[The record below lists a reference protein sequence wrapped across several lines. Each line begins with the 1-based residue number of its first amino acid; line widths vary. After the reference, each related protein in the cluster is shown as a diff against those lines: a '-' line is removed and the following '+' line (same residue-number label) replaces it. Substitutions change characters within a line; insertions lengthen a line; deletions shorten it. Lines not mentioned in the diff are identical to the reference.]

1 MKSFQ
6 DRGILNKK
14 NNPNLPSEEQKV
26 FPSKY
31 IQMKYPF
38 LNEVVP
44 KNSILFK
51 VKYKPDFSSNEN
63 IKNTK
68 RDSFQSIN
76 QTNKKNYIIQNK
88 NFEENTNSTL
98 LNELEE
104 NKVQNQYYNNIDYN
118 ILDNNFYDNKN
129 LYEVS
134 PIRDS
139 ENVQINDINFSQ
151 KVLVERNFSN
161 NSNSKYYNNKNNHFE
176 NKSQNLLNNNN
187 KINERYNYLKSENV
201 VKKGNRLESELGYN
215 YIKIENE
222 GNNEILI
229 EPKVDENIQNNN
241 NYKIKNLYLKFN
253 KNNSDKNKYHNY
265 IQNSD
270 ELKSSL
276 TNLVNEHSKVLED
289 LINDSFKDKNYKSN
303 QFFSSEQLE
312 NQNNYNNTKK
322 IDYIK
327 TSSILKIKLKET
339 RIKLCKEFYRHLIKI
354 SKIYIKK
361 YFLFFVKQI
370 KNKNENI
377 YFNNKMNNFDG
388 YKEII
393 TNSNSI
399 DSYKNITHNKN
410 EKLYKKI
417 NKRTLYDK
425 KLNSN
430 NISISSKNKYYIKS
444 VPRLKKLKDLSINN
458 NNMSVQRNPNNKL
471 LESNSLSP
479 SLRIGNRIII
489 NRDISFKNEGNIKEN
504 ELFRDS
510 KELTKKYRQIQTRKI
525 RSKNKNDIN
534 KKENLTSSEND
545 LKIEIKSDIDSQFN
559 EIRKYIKSVK
569 REKKN
574 HKKNKSSKKILTKII
589 NNNTGHSMQLKTIE
603 PNERN
608 NYNNGNLNNNY
619 DYSNQTY
626 DRPNYTKN
634 KNNGFTINEHKTFN
648 IKNNNN
654 TINSNSINFNDTNV
668 NNVNIHKSNHL
679 YYINND
685 SQQSSTFNS
694 LSSADFNIKNKNLY
708 YSKNIHGKT
717 IKLQNIKKINTD
729 NSFNDQQ
736 KYNLYSSNRN
746 HIHNNKNSDN
756 EFKKNSS
763 KRIKVFSML
772 IKNIVTKDKRIYIT
786 ITYYFLLRKNKPL
799 VTRYDYLAPSE
810 IFSLNL
816 PCSNKNYKSKENLKL
831 SEIKEEEF
839 QNSKFHPEIKKMN
852 FEKMFNDNY
861 DKKITKYFRNENIY
875 EESDKYQKKSKNKI
889 NNNQ

>member
-1 MKSFQ
+1 MKPFQ
-6 DRGILNKK
+6 DRGIFNKK

-44 KNSILFK
+44 KNSILYK
-51 VKYKPDFSSNEN
+51 VKYKPDFSTNEY

-68 RDSFQSIN
+68 IDSFQSIN
-76 QTNKKNYIIQNK
+76 LTNKKNYIIQNK

-139 ENVQINDINFSQ
+139 ENMQINDINISQ
-151 KVLVERNFSN
+151 KVLDERKYSN
-161 NSNSKYYNNKNNHFE
+161 NSNSKYYNNKSNHIE
-176 NKSQNLLNNNN
+176 NQSQNLLNNN
-187 KINERYNYLKSENV
+187 KISERYNYLKPENI
-201 VKKGNRLESELGYN
+201 VKKVNKLESDLGYN

-222 GNNEILI
+222 GSNEILI
-229 EPKVDENIQNNN
+229 EPKVEENIQNNN

-253 KNNSDKNKYHNY
+253 NKNLDKNKYHNY

-276 TNLVNEHSKVLED
+276 TNLVNEHSKALED

-312 NQNNYNNTKK
+312 SQNNYNNTKK
-322 IDYIK
+322 FDYIK
-327 TSSILKIKLKET
+327 TNSILSVKLKEI
-339 RIKLCKEFYRHLIKI
+339 RIKLSKEFYKHLIQI
-354 SKIYIKK
+354 CKIYIKK
-361 YFLFFVKQI
+361 HFLFFIKQI
-370 KNKNENI
+370 KNNNENI
-377 YFNNKMNNFDG
+377 YFHNKLNNFDG

-393 TNSNSI
+393 STSSSV
-399 DSYKNITHNKN
+399 DVYKNTTLNKN
-410 EKLYKKI
+410 ETIYRKI
-417 NKRTLYDK
+417 NKRAINDN

-430 NISISSKNKYYIKS
+430 NISLSSKNKYYIKS
-444 VPRLKKLKDLSINN
+444 VPRIKKLKDLSINKS
-458 NNMSVQRNPNNKL
+458 NMSVQRNPNNKL

-489 NRDISFKNEGNIKEN
+489 NRDISFKNEGTIKEN
-504 ELFRDS
+504 ELYRDS
-510 KELTKKYRQIQTRKI
+510 RELNKKYRQIQTRKI
-525 RSKNKNDIN
+525 RSKNKNSIN
-534 KKENLTSSEND
+534 KKNNITASENI
-545 LKIEIKSDIDSQFN
+545 LKVEIKSDIDSQFN

-569 REKKN
+569 KERKN
-574 HKKNKSSKKILTKII
+574 HNKNKSGKRIINKII
-589 NNNTGHSMQLKTIE
+589 NNNTGDSIKINTIE

-608 NYNNGNLNNNY
+608 NYNSNILNNNY
-619 DYSNQTY
+619 DFSNQTY
-626 DRPNYTKN
+626 DRPKYSKNGFNLNKN
-634 KNNGFTINEHKTFN
+634 KSFN
-648 IKNNNN
+648 IKNNN
-654 TINSNSINFNDTNV
+654 TIINSNSINYNNTNV
-668 NNVNIHKSNHL
+668 NNYNINKSNHL
-679 YYINND
+679 NNINND

-694 LSSADFNIKNKNLY
+694 LSSTDFIIKNKNIY
-708 YSKNIHGKT
+708 YSKDIQGKT
-717 IKLQNIKKINTD
+717 IKLQNIKKINTN
-729 NSFNDQQ
+729 NSFNGPQ

-746 HIHNNKNSDN
+746 HLYNSKNSDN
-756 EFKKNSS
+756 EPKKNSS

-799 VTRYDYLAPSE
+799 INRYDYLVPSE
-810 IFSLNL
+810 IYSLNL
-816 PCSNKNYKSKENLKL
+816 VCNNKNYNSKENLKL

-839 QNSKFHPEIKKMN
+839 QNSKFYPEVQKMN
-852 FEKMFNDNY
+852 FEKILNDNY

-875 EESDKYQKKSKNKI
+875 EESDNYGKKSKNKI

>member
-1 MKSFQ
+1 MKPFQ
-6 DRGILNKK
+6 DRGIFNKK

-44 KNSILFK
+44 KNSILYK
-51 VKYKPDFSSNEN
+51 VKYKPDFSTNEY

-68 RDSFQSIN
+68 IDSFQSIN
-76 QTNKKNYIIQNK
+76 LTNKKNYIIQNK

-139 ENVQINDINFSQ
+139 ENMQINDINISQ
-151 KVLVERNFSN
+151 KVLDERKYSN
-161 NSNSKYYNNKNNHFE
+161 NSNSKYYNNKSNHIE
-176 NKSQNLLNNNN
+176 NQSQNLLNNN
-187 KINERYNYLKSENV
+187 KISERYNYLKPENI
-201 VKKGNRLESELGYN
+201 VKKVNKLESDLGYN

-222 GNNEILI
+222 GSNEILI
-229 EPKVDENIQNNN
+229 EPKVEENIQNNN

-253 KNNSDKNKYHNY
+253 NKNLDKNKYHNY
-265 IQNSD
+265 IRNSD

-276 TNLVNEHSKVLED
+276 TNLVNEHSKALED

-312 NQNNYNNTKK
+312 SQNNYNNTKK
-322 IDYIK
+322 FDYIK
-327 TSSILKIKLKET
+327 TNSILSVKLKEI
-339 RIKLCKEFYRHLIKI
+339 RIKLSKEFYKHLIQI
-354 SKIYIKK
+354 CKIYIKK
-361 YFLFFVKQI
+361 HFLFFIKQI
-370 KNKNENI
+370 KNNNENI
-377 YFNNKMNNFDG
+377 YFHNKLNNFDG

-393 TNSNSI
+393 STSSSV
-399 DSYKNITHNKN
+399 DVYKNTTLNKN
-410 EKLYKKI
+410 ETIYRKI
-417 NKRTLYDK
+417 NKRAINDN

-430 NISISSKNKYYIKS
+430 NISLSSKNKYYIKS
-444 VPRLKKLKDLSINN
+444 VPRIKKLKDLSINKS
-458 NNMSVQRNPNNKL
+458 NMSVQRNPNNKL

-489 NRDISFKNEGNIKEN
+489 NRDISFKNEGTIKEN
-504 ELFRDS
+504 ELYRDS
-510 KELTKKYRQIQTRKI
+510 RELNKKYRQIQTRKI
-525 RSKNKNDIN
+525 RSKNKNSIN
-534 KKENLTSSEND
+534 KKNNITASENI
-545 LKIEIKSDIDSQFN
+545 LKVEIKSDIDSQFN

-569 REKKN
+569 KERKN
-574 HKKNKSSKKILTKII
+574 HNKNKSGKRIINKII
-589 NNNTGHSMQLKTIE
+589 NNNTGDSIKINTIE

-608 NYNNGNLNNNY
+608 NYNSNILNNNY
-619 DYSNQTY
+619 DFSNQTY
-626 DRPNYTKN
+626 DRPKYSKNGFNLNKN
-634 KNNGFTINEHKTFN
+634 KSFN
-648 IKNNNN
+648 IKNNN
-654 TINSNSINFNDTNV
+654 TIINSNSINYNNTNV
-668 NNVNIHKSNHL
+668 NNYNINKSNHL
-679 YYINND
+679 NNINND

-694 LSSADFNIKNKNLY
+694 LSSTDFIIKNKNIY
-708 YSKNIHGKT
+708 YSKDIQGKT
-717 IKLQNIKKINTD
+717 IKLQNIKKINTN
-729 NSFNDQQ
+729 NSFNGPQ

-746 HIHNNKNSDN
+746 HLYNSKNNDN
-756 EFKKNSS
+756 EPKKNSS

-799 VTRYDYLAPSE
+799 INRYDYLVPSE
-810 IFSLNL
+810 IYSLNL
-816 PCSNKNYKSKENLKL
+816 VCNNKNYNSKENLKL

-839 QNSKFHPEIKKMN
+839 QNSKFYPEVQKMN
-852 FEKMFNDNY
+852 FEKILNDNY

-875 EESDKYQKKSKNKI
+875 EESDNYGKKSKNKI

>member
-6 DRGILNKK
+6 EREIFNKK
-14 NNPNLPSEEQKV
+14 INPNLPSAKQKV

-44 KNSILFK
+44 KNSILYK
-51 VKYKPDFSSNEN
+51 VKYKPDFSTNEY

-76 QTNKKNYIIQNK
+76 LTNKKNYIIQNK

-134 PIRDS
+134 PIRDA
-139 ENVQINDINFSQ
+139 ENIQINDINISQ
-151 KVLVERNFSN
+151 KALVEN
-161 NSNSKYYNNKNNHFE
+161 NSNSKCYNNKNNHIE
-176 NKSQNLLNNNN
+176 NKIQNLLNNNN
-187 KINERYNYLKSENV
+187 KISERYNYLKTENI
-201 VKKGNRLESELGYN
+201 VKKGNNDLGYN

-222 GNNEILI
+222 RNNEILI
-229 EPKVDENIQNNN
+229 EPKVDENLQNNN

-253 KNNSDKNKYHNY
+253 NKNSDRNKYYNY
-265 IQNSD
+265 IKNSD

-312 NQNNYNNTKK
+312 NQNNYNNTRKN
-322 IDYIK
+322 DYIN
-327 TSSILKIKLKET
+327 TNSILTVKLKEI
-339 RIKLCKEFYRHLIKI
+339 RIKLSKEFYKHLIQI
-354 SKIYIKK
+354 CKIYIKK
-361 YFLFFVKQI
+361 HFPFFVKQI
-370 KNKNENI
+370 KKNNENI

-393 TNSNSI
+393 STSNSVDI
-399 DSYKNITHNKN
+399 YKNTTLNNN
-410 EKLYKKI
+410 EPLYRKI
-417 NKRTLYDK
+417 NKRTVNDN

-430 NISISSKNKYYIKS
+430 NISISSKNKYFIKS
-444 VPRLKKLKDLSINN
+444 VPRIKKIKDLSIYK
-458 NNMSVQRNPNNKL
+458 NNMTVQRNPNNKL

-504 ELFRDS
+504 ELYRDS
-510 KELTKKYRQIQTRKI
+510 KELNKKYRQIQTRKI
-525 RSKNKNDIN
+525 RSKNKNN
-534 KKENLTSSEND
+534 KNNITASENE

-569 REKKN
+569 KDRKN
-574 HKKNKSSKKILTKII
+574 HNKNKSGKNVLAKII
-589 NNNTGHSMQLKTIE
+589 NNKTENSIKINTIE

-608 NYNNGNLNNNY
+608 NYNNNILNNKY

-626 DRPNYTKN
+626 NMPKYIKN
-634 KNNGFTINEHKTFN
+634 NNNGFNLNKHKSFN

-654 TINSNSINFNDTNV
+654 IVNSNSINFNDINI
-668 NNVNIHKSNHL
+668 NNYNNKSNHL
-679 YYINND
+679 NYINND

-694 LSSADFNIKNKNLY
+694 LSSADFNIKKKNIY
-708 YSKNIHGKT
+708 YSKDIQGKT
-717 IKLQNIKKINTD
+717 IKLQNIKKINTN
-729 NSFNDQQ
+729 NSFNDHP
-736 KYNLYSSNRN
+736 KYNLYSSNRY
-746 HIHNNKNSDN
+746 HLYNSKTNDSEN
-756 EFKKNSS
+756 KKNSS

-772 IKNIVTKDKRIYIT
+772 IKNIETKDKRIYIT
-786 ITYYFLLRKNKPL
+786 ITYYFLFRKNKPL
-799 VTRYDYLAPSE
+799 ATRYDYLVPSE

-816 PCSNKNYKSKENLKL
+816 AYNNKINKSKENLKL

-839 QNSKFHPEIKKMN
+839 QNSKFHPAVQKMN
-852 FEKMFNDNY
+852 FEKMLKDNY
-861 DKKITKYFRNENIY
+861 DKKITKYFRNDNIY
-875 EESDKYQKKSKNKI
+875 EESDNYGKKSKNKI

>member
-1 MKSFQ
+1 MKPFQ
-6 DRGILNKK
+6 DRGIFNKK

-44 KNSILFK
+44 KNSILYK
-51 VKYKPDFSSNEN
+51 VKYKPDFSTNEY

-68 RDSFQSIN
+68 IDSFQSIN
-76 QTNKKNYIIQNK
+76 LTNKKNYIIQNK

-139 ENVQINDINFSQ
+139 ENMQINDINISQ
-151 KVLVERNFSN
+151 KVLDERKYSN
-161 NSNSKYYNNKNNHFE
+161 NSNSKYYNNKSNHIE
-176 NKSQNLLNNNN
+176 NQSQNLLNNN
-187 KINERYNYLKSENV
+187 KISERYNYLKPENI
-201 VKKGNRLESELGYN
+201 VKKVNKLESDLGYN

-222 GNNEILI
+222 GSNEILI
-229 EPKVDENIQNNN
+229 EPKVEENIQNNN

-253 KNNSDKNKYHNY
+253 NKNLDKNKYHNY

-276 TNLVNEHSKVLED
+276 TNLVNEHSKALED

-312 NQNNYNNTKK
+312 SQNNYNNTKK
-322 IDYIK
+322 FDYIK
-327 TSSILKIKLKET
+327 TNSILSVKLKEI
-339 RIKLCKEFYRHLIKI
+339 RIKLSKEFYKHLIQI
-354 SKIYIKK
+354 CKIYIKK
-361 YFLFFVKQI
+361 HFLFFIKQI
-370 KNKNENI
+370 KNNNENI
-377 YFNNKMNNFDG
+377 YFHNKLNNFDG

-393 TNSNSI
+393 STSSSV
-399 DSYKNITHNKN
+399 DVYKNTTLNKN
-410 EKLYKKI
+410 ETIYRKI
-417 NKRTLYDK
+417 NKRAINDN

-430 NISISSKNKYYIKS
+430 NISLSSKNKYYIKS
-444 VPRLKKLKDLSINN
+444 VPRIKKLKDLSINKS
-458 NNMSVQRNPNNKL
+458 NMSVQRNPNNKL

-489 NRDISFKNEGNIKEN
+489 NRDISFKNEGTIKEN
-504 ELFRDS
+504 ELYRDS
-510 KELTKKYRQIQTRKI
+510 RELNKKYRQIQTRKI
-525 RSKNKNDIN
+525 RSKNKNSIN
-534 KKENLTSSEND
+534 KKNNITASENI
-545 LKIEIKSDIDSQFN
+545 LKVEIKSDIDSQFN

-569 REKKN
+569 KERKN
-574 HKKNKSSKKILTKII
+574 HNKNKSGKRIINKII
-589 NNNTGHSMQLKTIE
+589 NNNTGDSIKINTIE

-608 NYNNGNLNNNY
+608 NYNSNILNNNY
-619 DYSNQTY
+619 DFSNQTY
-626 DRPNYTKN
+626 DRPKYSKNGFNLNKN
-634 KNNGFTINEHKTFN
+634 KSFN
-648 IKNNNN
+648 IKNNN
-654 TINSNSINFNDTNV
+654 TIINSNSINYNNTNV
-668 NNVNIHKSNHL
+668 NNYNINKSNHL
-679 YYINND
+679 NNINND

-694 LSSADFNIKNKNLY
+694 LSSTDFIIKNKNIY
-708 YSKNIHGKT
+708 YSKDIQGKT
-717 IKLQNIKKINTD
+717 IKLQNIKKINTN
-729 NSFNDQQ
+729 NSFNGPQ

-746 HIHNNKNSDN
+746 HLYNSKNNDN
-756 EFKKNSS
+756 EPKKNSS

-799 VTRYDYLAPSE
+799 INRYDYLVPSE
-810 IFSLNL
+810 IYSLNL
-816 PCSNKNYKSKENLKL
+816 VCNNKNYNSKENLKL

-839 QNSKFHPEIKKMN
+839 QNSKFYPEVQKMN
-852 FEKMFNDNY
+852 FEKILNDNY

-875 EESDKYQKKSKNKI
+875 EESDNYGKKSKNKI

>member
-1 MKSFQ
+1 MKPFQ
-6 DRGILNKK
+6 DRGIFNKK

-44 KNSILFK
+44 KNSILYK
-51 VKYKPDFSSNEN
+51 VKYKPDFSTNEY

-68 RDSFQSIN
+68 IDSFQSIN
-76 QTNKKNYIIQNK
+76 LTNKKNYIIQNK

-139 ENVQINDINFSQ
+139 ENMQINDINISQ
-151 KVLVERNFSN
+151 KVLDERKYSN
-161 NSNSKYYNNKNNHFE
+161 NSNSKYYNNKSNHIE
-176 NKSQNLLNNNN
+176 NQSQNLLNNN
-187 KINERYNYLKSENV
+187 KISERYNYLKPENI
-201 VKKGNRLESELGYN
+201 VKKVNKLESDLGYN

-222 GNNEILI
+222 GSNEILI
-229 EPKVDENIQNNN
+229 EPKVEENFQNNN

-253 KNNSDKNKYHNY
+253 NKNLDKNKYHNY
-265 IQNSD
+265 IRNSD

-276 TNLVNEHSKVLED
+276 TNLVNEHSKALED

-312 NQNNYNNTKK
+312 SQNNYNNTKK
-322 IDYIK
+322 FDYIK
-327 TSSILKIKLKET
+327 TNSILSVKLKEI
-339 RIKLCKEFYRHLIKI
+339 RIKLSKEFYKHLIQI
-354 SKIYIKK
+354 CKIYIKK
-361 YFLFFVKQI
+361 HFLFFIKQI
-370 KNKNENI
+370 KNNNENI
-377 YFNNKMNNFDG
+377 YFHNKLNNFDG

-393 TNSNSI
+393 STSSSV
-399 DSYKNITHNKN
+399 DVYKNTTLNKN
-410 EKLYKKI
+410 ETIYRKI
-417 NKRTLYDK
+417 NKRAINDN

-430 NISISSKNKYYIKS
+430 NISLSSKNKYYIKS
-444 VPRLKKLKDLSINN
+444 VPRIKKLKDLSINKS
-458 NNMSVQRNPNNKL
+458 NMSVQRNPNNKL

-489 NRDISFKNEGNIKEN
+489 NRDISFKNEGTIKEN
-504 ELFRDS
+504 ELYRDS
-510 KELTKKYRQIQTRKI
+510 RELNKKYRQIQTRKI
-525 RSKNKNDIN
+525 RSKNKNSIN
-534 KKENLTSSEND
+534 KKNNITASENI
-545 LKIEIKSDIDSQFN
+545 LKVEIKSDIDSQFN

-569 REKKN
+569 KERKN
-574 HKKNKSSKKILTKII
+574 HNKNKSGKRIINKII
-589 NNNTGHSMQLKTIE
+589 NNNTGDSIKINTIE

-608 NYNNGNLNNNY
+608 NYNSNILNNNY
-619 DYSNQTY
+619 DFSNQTY
-626 DRPNYTKN
+626 DRPKYSKNGFNLNKN
-634 KNNGFTINEHKTFN
+634 KSFN
-648 IKNNNN
+648 IKNNN
-654 TINSNSINFNDTNV
+654 TIINSNSINYNNTNV
-668 NNVNIHKSNHL
+668 NNYNIHKSNHL
-679 YYINND
+679 NNINND

-694 LSSADFNIKNKNLY
+694 LSSTDFIIKNKNIY
-708 YSKNIHGKT
+708 YSKDIQGKT
-717 IKLQNIKKINTD
+717 IKLQNIKKINTN
-729 NSFNDQQ
+729 NSFNGPQ

-746 HIHNNKNSDN
+746 HLYNSKNSDN
-756 EFKKNSS
+756 EPKKNSS

-799 VTRYDYLAPSE
+799 INRYDYLVPSE
-810 IFSLNL
+810 IYSLNL
-816 PCSNKNYKSKENLKL
+816 VCNNKNYNSKENLKL

-839 QNSKFHPEIKKMN
+839 QNSKFYPEVQKMN
-852 FEKMFNDNY
+852 FEKILNDNY

-875 EESDKYQKKSKNKI
+875 EESDNYGKKSKNKI

>member
-1 MKSFQ
+1 MKPFQ
-6 DRGILNKK
+6 DRGIFNKK

-44 KNSILFK
+44 KNSILYK
-51 VKYKPDFSSNEN
+51 VKYKPDFSTNEY

-76 QTNKKNYIIQNK
+76 LTNKKNYFIQNK

-139 ENVQINDINFSQ
+139 ENMQINDINISQ
-151 KVLVERNFSN
+151 KVLVERKYSN
-161 NSNSKYYNNKNNHFE
+161 NSNSKYYNNKSNHIE
-176 NKSQNLLNNNN
+176 NQSQNLLNNN
-187 KINERYNYLKSENV
+187 KISERYNYLKSENII
-201 VKKGNRLESELGYN
+201 KKVNKLESDLGYN

-222 GNNEILI
+222 GSNEILI
-229 EPKVDENIQNNN
+229 EPKVEENIQNNN

-253 KNNSDKNKYHNY
+253 NNNLDKNKYHNY

-276 TNLVNEHSKVLED
+276 TNLVNEHSKALED

-312 NQNNYNNTKK
+312 SQNNYNNTKK
-322 IDYIK
+322 FDYIN
-327 TSSILKIKLKET
+327 TNSILSVKLKEI
-339 RIKLCKEFYRHLIKI
+339 RIKLSKEFYKHLIQI
-354 SKIYIKK
+354 CKIYTKK
-361 YFLFFVKQI
+361 HFLFFIKQI
-370 KNKNENI
+370 KNNNENI
-377 YFNNKMNNFDG
+377 YFHNKLNNFDG

-393 TNSNSI
+393 STSSSV
-399 DSYKNITHNKN
+399 DVYKNTTLNKN
-410 EKLYKKI
+410 ETIYRKI
-417 NKRTLYDK
+417 NKRALNDN

-430 NISISSKNKYYIKS
+430 NISLSSKNKYYIKS
-444 VPRLKKLKDLSINN
+444 VPRIKKLKDLSINK

-504 ELFRDS
+504 ELYRDS
-510 KELTKKYRQIQTRKI
+510 RELNKKYRQIQTRKI
-525 RSKNKNDIN
+525 RSKNKNSIN
-534 KKENLTSSEND
+534 KKNNITASENE
-545 LKIEIKSDIDSQFN
+545 LKVEIKSDIDSQFN

-569 REKKN
+569 KERKN
-574 HKKNKSSKKILTKII
+574 HNKNKSGKRIINKII
-589 NNNTGHSMQLKTIE
+589 NNNTGDSIKLNTIE

-608 NYNNGNLNNNY
+608 NYNSNILNNNY
-619 DYSNQTY
+619 DFSNQTY
-626 DRPNYTKN
+626 DRPKYAK
-634 KNNGFTINEHKTFN
+634 NGFNLNKHKSFN
-648 IKNNNN
+648 IKNNN
-654 TINSNSINFNDTNV
+654 TIINSNSTNY
-668 NNVNIHKSNHL
+668 NNTNANNYNKHKSNHL
-679 YYINND
+679 NNINND

-694 LSSADFNIKNKNLY
+694 LSSTDFIIKNKKIY
-708 YSKNIHGKT
+708 YSKDIQGKT
-717 IKLQNIKKINTD
+717 IKLQNIKKINSN
-729 NSFNDQQ
+729 NSFNGPQ

-746 HIHNNKNSDN
+746 HLYNSKTSDN
-756 EFKKNSS
+756 EPKKNSS

-799 VTRYDYLAPSE
+799 INRYDYLVPSE
-810 IFSLNL
+810 IYSLNL
-816 PCSNKNYKSKENLKL
+816 VCNNKNYKSKENLKL

-839 QNSKFHPEIKKMN
+839 QNSKFHPEIQKMN
-852 FEKMFNDNY
+852 FEKILNDNY

-875 EESDKYQKKSKNKI
+875 EESNNYGKKSKNKI